1 MRVAARSSRCA
12 AGWRRWMWAG
22 SARWMQDSGSVRTR
36 SLAYLQSTRAL
47 ELVPVAS
54 HLLRAGLASGVEVMV
69 GEARRQVGWVQ
80 GISYGG
86 CALAECALCGWES

>member
-1 MRVAARSSRCA
+1 M
-12 AGWRRWMWAG
+12 
-22 SARWMQDSGSVRTR
+22 
-36 SLAYLQSTRAL
+36 
-47 ELVPVAS
+47 AS